1 LIFFNQTHIK
11 QALWHAMLSP
21 SVVGKAILDHH
32 AALLGADLSVKRVH
46 EAHSLVKNSLD
57 SIAPE
62 LKLYTF
68 GSSTVFGF
76 HEPKSDVDF
85 VALREEDIVDGKGGD
100 STSQLAKG
108 LQTQLLAKLA
118 ASVRQKNVQWTVE
131 EVRRARVPVVK
142 VKAPHIDFDITAHRR
157 NGVRNSALLRH
168 YLTQAPEN
176 RWLSIAIKSWSKRVG
191 MNGPVGGY
199 LTSYGFN
206 ILVVYYLLHR
216 RRHEQLQSSESAAEG
231 DVPNVGSTASVTFID
246 KDSLDVA
253 LIPAIPEYVPLEPP
267 NPEALGEQ
275 VLDFFDFYLSRFPME
290 SHVISLSHKEP
301 ITKQSLNWTKTAED
315 MKNNTS
321 MEKVFYRLCIEDPY
335 EVNLN
340 VGRNV
345 SPFKFD
351 LMKKH
356 FVKGRATALGLV

>member
-1 LIFFNQTHIK
+1 
-11 QALWHAMLSP
+11 MLSP

-57 SIAPE
+57 AVAPE
-62 LKLYTF
+62 LKLFTF
-68 GSSTVFGF
+68 GSSSVYGF
-76 HEPKSDVDF
+76 HEFKSDVDF

-100 STSQLAKG
+100 STSQLAKA
-108 LQTQLLAKLA
+108 LQTQLLGKLA
-118 ASVRQKNVQWTVE
+118 SSVRQKNLQWTVE

-157 NGVRNSALLRH
+157 NGVRNSALLRK
-168 YLTQAPEN
+168 YFEQAPEN
-176 RWLSIAIKSWSKRVG
+176 RWLSIAIKGWSKRVG

-206 ILVVYYLLHR
+206 ILVVYYLMHR
-216 RRHEQLQSSESAAEG
+216 RRHEQSSASPLMPSEGTDGAAVVSPSASCEL
-231 DVPNVGSTASVTFID
+231 STSPSSSSGIEFVD
-246 KDSLDVA
+246 KDSLDVSQ
-253 LIPAIPEYVPLEPP
+253 IPPIPEYLPLEPP

-315 MKNNTS
+315 MKNNVST
-321 MEKVFYRLCIEDPY
+321 EKVFYRLCIEDPY

-351 LMKKH
+351 LMRKH
-356 FVKGRATALGLV
+356 FLKGSTTALGLK